1 MGLKKWLGLDVSAS
15 QHNIKADDE
24 VEEPLVFEQ
33 QQQQRQ
39 RRQQRAET
47 HRRHTTWEAQQ
58 NQSHTP
64 TYAPT
69 RRSAPL
75 QSRPAAYEQ
84 QERRFSTASTDRYVD
99 ARYDNDTM
107 SSMVTAVQSPPPPAL
122 LDSDS
127 EDSDVSVG
135 ADDDDDDFA
144 ANMPSSTPTGQ
155 SRNTTA
161 ASPMGSL
168 ASTPQRNSV
177 KESFRFSWMNV
188 LGQSTNSE
196 MGQSAMAQ
204 VAEEEEAAEAAVRSS
219 NRPDGQTPRN
229 TAHNPDVA
237 LRPQDDEMGV
247 VMQGWLEKCGQQF
260 KTWNWRFFVLRN
272 DGVLSYYADETLK
285 KLKGSMDIGYG
296 SKADVSVQ
304 ANAMDKKFVF
314 LISTPQRNL
323 MISAPSERM
332 MTKWIA
338 RLHAAGAVPTE
349 PLDPLRK
356 TVKFYV
362 RDTECNHEWKRYDDP
377 TSYIHMEGCL
387 LKRGHVNKNWKNRS
401 FRIEKGELRY
411 YTENQSELKGSMP
424 LKDTIVSPG
433 MAQCPDG
440 RKYYFVLTSKDGK
453 FEMHLNAHNENSMHL
468 WIEALQEAQTALGR
482 MAGNKGT
489 VAGLSLVVK
498 RAEEIPLGKIGVLFK
513 RPEDIDIEMQKRTE
527 ALIVASS
534 PRNRGVSVGSQ
545 LISVEGRSIL
555 RETYAEARKILRAS
569 SFPLQLEFLLAPY
582 KRGVLIKKSRSGF
595 ENWKRRV
602 VIVTNGEIHYY
613 KQVSSFS
620 NGKRAPAELKHRKS
634 FSLYGCYL
642 NVVHFP
648 GRDLCIVVARSPS
661 DKLVLQTRTD
671 EERMEWASVIY
682 CSIRMVSQGITSG
695 HIENLQLEQSRLPPQ
710 PDRINSGQMAAAA
723 AEDNSLYPIAIL
735 VDELKHEDV
744 QLRLNSIRQ
753 IRIIAEALGPER
765 TQSELLPFMN
775 DSLDDEDEVL
785 LVMAEELGDF
795 VDVVGG
801 PPHAYLLLKPLES
814 LATVD
819 EASVRDMAVRS
830 ICKVVEAMEPD
841 HVAEHFVPVLRR
853 LVTRDWF
860 TSRIASCS
868 LFQVGYARLS
878 AEIQAEMRG
887 MFGQLCR
894 DDTPMVRKAASA
906 ALGGFASVMDGPSA
920 SAEML
925 PLFLALATDRQD
937 SVRIH
942 TIDNAVAL
950 ARLVP
955 AEILPTQV
963 LPTVF
968 ETARDGSWR
977 VRWSVANRFPE
988 ICEALNTETINSTFC
1003 DSVVSLLEDNEAE
1016 VRTAATSKILGVA
1029 RLLQPQRIVEKVVP
1043 CFQRLA
1049 RDMSDHVRSALA
1061 AVVMKVAP
1069 FLGRDLTIEHLLPLF
1084 LLLLNDQNSEVRL
1097 NVISNLEEGNK
1108 VIGIEL
1114 LSQSLLPAIVHLAE
1128 DRQWRIRL
1136 AIIEYIPLLAA
1147 QLGRDYFEEQLS
1159 ELCMSWLVDN
1169 VFSIREAATIN
1180 LKNLT
1185 EHFGVDW
1192 ARTSIVPRILAMH
1205 SNANYLHRLTS
1216 LHAVKVLCEAMTPET
1231 IQTLL
1236 IPLVVEL
1243 AQDPVPNIR
1252 FNVAKTLEVL
1262 GPKVDAEACAS
1273 TVTPCLTALLQD
1285 GDTDVVFFAQRALAT
1300 LG

>member
-1 MGLKKWLGLDVSAS
+1 MGLKKWLGLDVSAAGR
-15 QHNIKADDE
+15 NVKGDE
-24 VEEPLVFEQ
+24 VDEPLVFGIP
-33 QQQQRQ
+33 QRQ
-39 RRQQRAET
+39 PQHPQQARREQIRQQRAEQ
-47 HRRHTTWEAQQ
+47 HRRHTAWEAQQ
-58 NQSHTP
+58 GQSRSP

-75 QSRPAAYEQ
+75 QSRPDAYAQ

-99 ARYDNDTM
+99 AQYDNDTM
-107 SSMVTAVQSPPPPAL
+107 TTMVTAVQSPPPPPL

-135 ADDDDDDFA
+135 ADDDDDFA
-144 ANMPSSTPTGQ
+144 ANMPSPAPTTRSAR
-155 SRNTTA
+155 SRTTTA
-161 ASPMGSL
+161 ASPMGSGSL

-177 KESFRFSWMNV
+177 KDSFRFSWMNV
-188 LGQSTNSE
+188 LGQSSNSE

-204 VAEEEEAAEAAVRSS
+204 VAEEEEAAEAAGRNS
-219 NRPDGQTPRN
+219 NRPGGPVPRN

-323 MISAPSERM
+323 MISAPSQRM

-338 RLHAAGAVPTE
+338 RLHAAGAVPTQ
-349 PLDPLRK
+349 PWDPLRK

-387 LKRGHVNKNWKNRS
+387 LKRGHVNKNWKNRF

-411 YTENQSELKGSMP
+411 YTENQSELKGSVP

-468 WIEALQEAQTALGR
+468 WIEALQEAQTALGK
-482 MAGNKGT
+482 MAGKKGT

-569 SFPLQLEFLLAPY
+569 SFPLQLEFLLPPY

-613 KQVSSFS
+613 KEVSSYS

-642 NVVHFP
+642 NLVHFP

-695 HIENLQLEQSRLPPQ
+695 HIENLQLEQSRLPSKH
-710 PDRINSGQMAAAA
+710 DSS
-723 AEDNSLYPIAIL
+723 D
-735 VDELKHEDV
+735 LKGSFKDSD
-744 QLRLNSIRQ
+744 QL
-753 IRIIAEALGPER
+753 E
-765 TQSELLPFMN
+765 F
-775 DSLDDEDEVL
+775 
-785 LVMAEELGDF
+785 
-795 VDVVGG
+795 
-801 PPHAYLLLKPLES
+801 
-814 LATVD
+814 
-819 EASVRDMAVRS
+819 
-830 ICKVVEAMEPD
+830 
-841 HVAEHFVPVLRR
+841 
-853 LVTRDWF
+853 
-860 TSRIASCS
+860 
-868 LFQVGYARLS
+868 
-878 AEIQAEMRG
+878 
-887 MFGQLCR
+887 
-894 DDTPMVRKAASA
+894 
-906 ALGGFASVMDGPSA
+906 
-920 SAEML
+920 
-925 PLFLALATDRQD
+925 
-937 SVRIH
+937 
-942 TIDNAVAL
+942 
-950 ARLVP
+950 
-955 AEILPTQV
+955 
-963 LPTVF
+963 
-968 ETARDGSWR
+968 
-977 VRWSVANRFPE
+977 
-988 ICEALNTETINSTFC
+988 
-1003 DSVVSLLEDNEAE
+1003 
-1016 VRTAATSKILGVA
+1016 
-1029 RLLQPQRIVEKVVP
+1029 
-1043 CFQRLA
+1043 
-1049 RDMSDHVRSALA
+1049 
-1061 AVVMKVAP
+1061 
-1069 FLGRDLTIEHLLPLF
+1069 
-1084 LLLLNDQNSEVRL
+1084 
-1097 NVISNLEEGNK
+1097 
-1108 VIGIEL
+1108 
-1114 LSQSLLPAIVHLAE
+1114 
-1128 DRQWRIRL
+1128 
-1136 AIIEYIPLLAA
+1136 
-1147 QLGRDYFEEQLS
+1147 
-1159 ELCMSWLVDN
+1159 
-1169 VFSIREAATIN
+1169 
-1180 LKNLT
+1180 
-1185 EHFGVDW
+1185 
-1192 ARTSIVPRILAMH
+1192 
-1205 SNANYLHRLTS
+1205 
-1216 LHAVKVLCEAMTPET
+1216 
-1231 IQTLL
+1231 
-1236 IPLVVEL
+1236 
-1243 AQDPVPNIR
+1243 
-1252 FNVAKTLEVL
+1252 
-1262 GPKVDAEACAS
+1262 
-1273 TVTPCLTALLQD
+1273 
-1285 GDTDVVFFAQRALAT
+1285 
-1300 LG
+1300 